1 MIPLSQPIRARD
13 GREIS
18 EIAAPRGTVAFMHYQ
33 ASNANRA
40 LWGEDVAEW
49 KPERWLAPLPAV
61 LEETRIPGVYAHL

>member
-1 MIPLSQPIRARD
+1 
-13 GREIS
+13 
-18 EIAAPRGTVAFMHYQ
+18 MHYQ